1 MSNARGIMDTK
12 KISELVEHYR
22 SMHEEELA
30 VLSKK
35 QNNLVPEAKVALATV
50 ISERNIDL
58 NKLAQEESEEIKQRI
73 KKQEV
78 ITEKKEKRDAIFYK
92 IMLVIGVPVCIFQLF
107 FNPNKFFQ
115 TILSTVG
122 AAIAIAIVLGIF
134 HVIKKTNNK

>member
-1 MSNARGIMDTK
+1 MDTK

-30 VLSKK
+30 VLSGK

-50 ISERNIDL
+50 ISERSIDL

-73 KKQEV
+73 KKQEI
-78 ITEKKEKRDAIFYK
+78 ITEKKEKRDAFFYK
-92 IMLVIGVPVCIFQLF
+92 IMLAIGVPICIFQLF

-115 TILSTVG
+115 TLLSTIGSV
-122 AAIAIAIVLGIF
+122 IAIAIILGLF
-134 HVIKKTNNK
+134 HIIKKINNK